1 MASGRM
7 ILFLV
12 FLFIVPAQAPESC
25 SSLSCD
31 DGPIADMRECFLGGA
46 GGLAPS
52 MKRTMDAA
60 PNSILFVSI
69 TCLFNNPHYLRTRAA
84 SELQRWF
91 NKRLLRMVQYVPIQP
106 HLDKSAYQPGGC
118 SALHPNHLNI
128 WPKV

>member
-46 GGLAPS
+46 GELAPS

-60 PNSILFVSI
+60 SNSILFF
-69 TCLFNNPHYLRTRAA
+69 FNNMFVQATLTLFQDEGSKQA
-84 SELQRWF
+84 S
-91 NKRLLRMVQYVPIQP
+91 KMVQ
-106 HLDKSAYQPGGC
+106 
-118 SALHPNHLNI
+118 
-128 WPKV
+128 